1 MEPKDPKQRFTRL
14 IAELLHAIT
23 TDYPEAYQTTQR
35 AMINALWER
44 AGIVKDEI
52 VGDR

>member
-1 MEPKDPKQRFTRL
+1 MKNDPKDRFTRL
-14 IAELLHAIT
+14 IAEILHAVVS
-23 TDYPEAYQTTQR
+23 DYPEAYESTRR

-52 VGDR
+52 VGK